1 MIRREFIAL
10 MGGSAVLWPMAARPQ
25 QGVRLRRIGV
35 LMNLAAEDPVSIARA
50 KAFGEGLRALGWI
63 DGRNVQID
71 YRWAASK
78 ADLFRRYAGELV
90 ALEPDAILTS
100 GGAGV
105 LPVLEATRTIP
116 VIFEIGRAH
125 V

>member
-1 MIRREFIAL
+1 MLGRTSRRAFIAV
-10 MGGSAVLWPMAARPQ
+10 MGGAAAWPVVARAR
-25 QGVRLRRIGV
+25 GGLKRIGV

-50 KAFGEGLRALGWI
+50 KAFAEGLQALGWV

-78 ADLFRRYAGELV
+78 ADLFRRYAAELV
-90 ALEPDAILTS
+90 ALEPDVILTS

-105 LPVLEATRTIP
+105 QPVLD
-116 VIFEIGRAH
+116 
-125 V
+125 